1 LEVDTL
7 STGTLSIIILVVIVF
22 GLLGFGIIF
31 SFIKRSQYLK
41 EVQGK
46 IKCVFFPQAGATYS
60 KIVDVDL
67 SGHEL
72 AAPKDK
78 SHPHVLPRYYFD
90 KANTWNT
97 KYPESPFLG
106 LGYLQVQIATV
117 WYYENNPEP
126 VTSQAIEEPRVA
138 TASMIFASIDSA
150 FALVVH
156 ELDAELQKTKK
167 QLLDALS
174 SKLNKTV
181 VYALFMI
188 LIFGLLFVAYKVYSD
203 STYLHAVGKSLGVK

>member
-1 LEVDTL
+1 M
-7 STGTLSIIILVVIVF
+7 STGTLSIIILLVVVF
-22 GLLGFGIIF
+22 GLLGFGIVF
-31 SFIKRSQYLK
+31 SFIKRGQYLK

-46 IKCVFFPQAGATYS
+46 IKCVFFPQAGATYN
-60 KIVDVDL
+60 KVVDVDL
-67 SGHEL
+67 SGHEI

-78 SHPHVLPRYYFD
+78 SHPHILPRYYFD
-90 KANTWNT
+90 KENTWYT

-106 LGYLQVQIATV
+106 LSYLQVQIATV
-117 WYYENNPEP
+117 WYFENNPEP
-126 VTSQAIEEPRVA
+126 VTSQAIEEPHVA

-174 SKLNKTV
+174 TKLNKTV
-181 VYALFMI
+181 VYFCLIVIVFGI
-188 LIFGLLFVAYKVYSD
+188 LLLSYKVFTD
-203 STYLHAVGKSLGVK
+203 SSYIHSIGKSLGVK

>member
-1 LEVDTL
+1 M
-7 STGTLSIIILVVIVF
+7 STMTMTWIILLAIF
-22 GLLGFGIIF
+22 FGFGGFAIVY
-31 SFIKRSQYLK
+31 SFIKRNQYLR

-46 IKCVFFPQAGATYS
+46 IKCVFFPQAGSTYS
-60 KIVDVDL
+60 KVVDVDL
-67 SGHEL
+67 SGHEI

-78 SHPHVLPRYYFD
+78 NHPQILPRYYFD
-90 KANTWNT
+90 KENTWNT
-97 KYPESPFLG
+97 RYPDNPFLG
-106 LGYLQVQIATV
+106 LTYMQVQIATV
-117 WYYENNPEP
+117 WYFENNPEP
-126 VTSQAIEEPRVA
+126 ITSQAIEEPHIA

-181 VYALFMI
+181 VYFL
-188 LIFGLLFVAYKVYSD
+188 LIIIMLGMMLLAYKVFTD
-203 STYLHAVGKSLGVK
+203 STYIHSIGKTLGVK